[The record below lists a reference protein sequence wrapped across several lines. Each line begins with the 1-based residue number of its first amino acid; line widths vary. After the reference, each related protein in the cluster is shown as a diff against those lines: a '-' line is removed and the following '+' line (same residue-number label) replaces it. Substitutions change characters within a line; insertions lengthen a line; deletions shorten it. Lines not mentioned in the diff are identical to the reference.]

1 MLAQLVQ
8 RVLDPPLG
16 DAVERV
22 RRFVENEDRR
32 IADDRASQGDP
43 LLLAARQPY
52 PSRAEHRVVLR
63 WQPFDEIVGVGL
75 PGRIHDFVVSCIE
88 PAVGDVVPHGR
99 VEEVH
104 VLTDQRE
111 LAAPRREIEFGKRTA
126 VKKDRAVGRVH
137 EAKNQF
143 DNRGFP
149 ATRQSDQGGGLAR
162 SNGEGRVGQG
172 GVVRLV
178 VAE

>member
-1 MLAQLVQ
+1 M
-8 RVLDPPLG
+8 
-16 DAVERV
+16 
-22 RRFVENEDRR
+22 
-32 IADDRASQGDP
+32 
-43 LLLAARQPY
+43 
-52 PSRAEHRVVLR
+52 
-63 WQPFDEIVGVGL
+63 GVGL
-75 PGRIHDFVVSCIE
+75 AGRFHDFVLRRVQPSI
-88 PAVGDVVPHGR
+88 GDVFPDRR

-111 LAAPRREIEFGKRTA
+111 LAAPRREIEFRKRTA
-126 VKKDRAVGRVH
+126 VKKDPAVGRVH